1 MKNSIKLFL
10 IILVISFLKGNAQNT
25 IKQNFQNPPNA
36 AKPRVWW
43 HWMNGNITIDGIQK
57 DLEWMNRI
65 GIGGFQNFD
74 ASLGTPQIVKE
85 RLTYMTPKW
94 KEAFKFTT
102 NLADKLGLEMAIAAS
117 PGWSVSGGPW
127 VPAKDG
133 MKKYVWSEMRVKGD
147 QIFKG
152 ILPKPPILTGKFQD
166 LPMEASFSSGEVSK
180 VPTYYQDIST
190 IACKISDSENSV
202 SELKPTITS
211 SGGTFTIDQLTDGN
225 LAKTNMLPADNEK
238 GYAWIQYHF
247 NKPQKVKGITVV
259 GGGDKGPFG
268 LFGDLK
274 EARGLEIS
282 DDGVTFKK
290 ICFIPAGNV
299 LQQTIAFPATT
310 ATYFRVT
317 FKNPPPLPNLQA
329 MLGGGKVEAP
339 KAPLGTE
346 IAEVVLHTST
356 RINSFEEK
364 AGFSTSPETGNF
376 LTPQSDDFIK
386 DSDIVDLTS
395 KVNADGF
402 LDWNVPQGNWIIL
415 RFGYSLTGHE
425 NHPASPEATGL
436 EVDKLDKT
444 AVKNYLENYL
454 DQYKDATGGLMGKR
468 GLQYMVTDSYEAGSA
483 NWTENMASE
492 FSKRRGYDLKKWMP
506 VLTGRIVKSSEESE
520 HFLWDFR
527 KTLSELVV
535 ENHYE
540 QIGDLL
546 HLRGMG
552 RYSESHEDKRVL
564 VADGMEIKKKADVP
578 MSAMWTPGSL
588 GRGNEESVGYQADIR
603 ESASVA
609 HIYGQNLVAA
619 ESMTALGNTWAYSPE
634 RLKRTAD
641 MEMAMGLNRFV
652 IHTSVH
658 QPSDE
663 KFPGLGLGPFGQW
676 FTRHETWAEQA
687 KPWTS
692 YLARSCYMLQQGKF
706 VADILYYYGED
717 NNITSLFK
725 DKLPDIPKGYNYD
738 FINSDALINVLTVIN
753 GRLETPSGMQYRV
766 LVLDE
771 NAKKMSLPVV
781 KKIRDLVRAGATVT
795 GIKPEMTPSLSDNVE
810 EFRAIVKEIWETNYK
825 NVSTNQMKMT
835 TLQSLEYVLQ
845 TMKIEPDFVH
855 TKNDEKTNVL
865 YVHRKLLDQDVYWV
879 NNRNDRVEDVE
890 ANFRISGKT
899 PELWNAQT
907 GESKKLSYKI
917 ENGRTII
924 PLHLESWDAFFI
936 VFKEPTKIANFT
948 VPKSIEKQM
957 LQIDTPWSVSFQ
969 EGRGAPSN
977 ATFNALASWTE
988 NSDSGIKYFS
998 GTASY
1003 KNTFSLNLP
1012 SMNNRAIYEIDLGDV
1027 KNLAEVIVN
1036 GKSQGI
1042 FWKKPFKIVIK
1053 DALKSGENTIEIKVT
1068 NLWVNRLIGDQQPD
1082 VKTKITYTTMPFYR
1096 ADSQLLSSGLL
1107 GPVKLMKIEK

>member
-1 MKNSIKLFL
+1 MKNNSNIIILIFL
-10 IILVISFLKGNAQNT
+10 IISITGNAQNSL
-25 IKQNFQNPPNA
+25 KQSFQNPPNV

-65 GIGGFQNFD
+65 GIGGFHNFD

-85 RLTYMTPKW
+85 RLMYMTPKW

-127 VPAKDG
+127 VSAKDG
-133 MKKYVWSEMRVKGD
+133 MKKYVWSEIRVKGG
-147 QIFKG
+147 QVFNG
-152 ILPKPPILTGKFQD
+152 TLPKPPITTGKFQD
-166 LPMEASFSSGEVSK
+166 LPIEESFSSGSVSK
-180 VPTYYQDIST
+180 APTYYQDIST
-190 IACKISDSENSV
+190 VAFKIPDIEKPL
-202 SELKPTITS
+202 SELNPTITS
-211 SGGTFTIDQLTDGN
+211 SAGTFTLDQLTDGI
-225 LAKTNMLPADNEK
+225 LSKTNILPSDSAK

-247 NKPQKVKGITVV
+247 DKPQIIKGVTVV

-274 EARGLEIS
+274 EARGLEVS

-290 ICFIPAGNV
+290 ICFIPAGNI
-299 LQQTIAFPATT
+299 LQQTIAFPSTKAS
-310 ATYFRVT
+310 YFRIT
-317 FKNPPPLPNLQA
+317 FKNLPPILNLKA
-329 MLGGGKVEAP
+329 MLGGGNGEAS
-339 KAPLGTE
+339 KFPLGTE
-346 IAEVVLHTST
+346 IAEIVLHTST

-376 LTPQSDDFIK
+376 FTPQSEDFIREN
-386 DSDIVDLTS
+386 DVIDLTS
-395 KVNADGF
+395 KVKSNGT
-402 LDWNVPQGNWIIL
+402 LDWNVPTGNWMIL

-436 EVDKLDKT
+436 EVDKLDGI
-444 AVKNYLENYL
+444 AVKNYIENYL
-454 DQYKDATGGLMGKR
+454 DQYKDATGGLMGKK

-492 FSKRRGYDLKKWMP
+492 FAKRRGYDLKKWMP

-546 HLRGMG
+546 HQRGMG

-564 VADGMEIKKKADVP
+564 VADGMEIKKKADIP

-588 GRGNEESVGYQADIR
+588 GRGNEESVGYKADIR

-609 HIYGQNLVAA
+609 HIYGQNIVAA
-619 ESMTALGNTWAYSPE
+619 ESMTALGNSWAYSPE

-663 KFPGLGLGPFGQW
+663 KIPGLGLGPFGQW

-692 YLARSCYMLQQGKF
+692 YLSRSCFMLQQGKF
-706 VADILYYYGED
+706 VADVLYYYGED

-725 DKLPDIPKGYNYD
+725 DKLPEIPKGYNYD

-753 GRLETPSGMQYRV
+753 GKLETPSGMQYNV

-771 NAKKMSLPVV
+771 NAKKMTLPVI
-781 KKIRDLVRAGATVT
+781 KKIRDLVRAGVTVT

-810 EFRAIVKEIWETNYK
+810 EFRAIVKEVWESNYK
-825 NVSTNQMKMT
+825 NVSISQMKMT
-835 TLQSLEYVLQ
+835 TLQSMESVLQ
-845 TMKIEPDFVH
+845 KMNIEPDF
-855 TKNDEKTNVL
+855 TFIKPEEKTEIL
-865 YVHRKLLDQDVYWV
+865 FVHRKLADQDIYWV
-879 NNRNDRVEDVE
+879 NNRNEKVEDVE
-890 ANFRISGKT
+890 ASFRISGKI

-907 GESKKLSYKI
+907 GESEKISYKI

-924 PLHLESWDAFFI
+924 PLHLESWDAYFI
-936 VFKEPTKIANFT
+936 VFKEATKLFNYT
-948 VPKSIEKQM
+948 VPKTSEQQI
-957 LQIDTPWSVSFQ
+957 LQIETPWAVSFQ
-969 EGRGAPSN
+969 KGRGAPAN
-977 ATFNALASWTE
+977 TTFNVLKSWTE
-988 NSDSGIKYFS
+988 NADSGIKYFS

-1003 KNTFSLNLP
+1003 KNTFTIPLTAK
-1012 SMNNRAIYEIDLGDV
+1012 AIYEIDLGEV
-1027 KNLAEVIVN
+1027 KNLAEVIIN

-1042 FWKKPFKIVIK
+1042 VWKKPFKVKLK
-1053 DALKSGENTIEIKVT
+1053 DALKVGENTIEIKVT

-1096 ADSQLLSSGLL
+1096 ADSPLLPAGLMN
-1107 GPVKLMKIEK
+1107 PVKVLLKK

>member
-1 MKNSIKLFL
+1 MNLKIL
-10 IILVISFLKGNAQNT
+10 ILLLLITSFRGNAQNS
-25 IKQNFQNPPNA
+25 IKQNFQNPPNE

-43 HWMNGNITIDGIQK
+43 HWMNGNITIEGIQK
-57 DLEWMNRI
+57 DLEWMKRI

-117 PGWSVSGGPW
+117 PGWSVTGGPW

-133 MKKYVWSEMRVKGD
+133 MKKYVWSETSLKGG
-147 QIFKG
+147 QMYSG
-152 ILPKPPILTGKFQD
+152 ILPKPPTTTGKFQD
-166 LPMEASFSSGEVSK
+166 LPMEASFSSGVVSK
-180 VPTYYQDIST
+180 VPTYYQDIAT
-190 IACKISDSENSV
+190 IACKISESEKSL
-202 SELKPTITS
+202 SELNPSITS
-211 SGGTFTIDQLTDGN
+211 SGGTFTLDQLTDGN
-225 LAKTNMLPADNEK
+225 LSKTNLLPSDSIK

-247 NKPQKVKGITVV
+247 AKPQSIKGVTVV

-274 EARGLEIS
+274 EARGLEVS
-282 DDGVTFKK
+282 DDGITFKK

-299 LQQTIAFPATT
+299 LQQTITFPATT
-310 ATYFRVT
+310 ASYFRIT
-317 FKNPPPLPNLQA
+317 FKNPPALPNLAA
-329 MLGGGKVEAP
+329 MMGGGDGKAP
-339 KAPLGTE
+339 KAPAGTE
-346 IAEVVLHTST
+346 IAEVLLHTST

-376 LTPQSDDFIK
+376 HTPPSDDFIK
-386 DSDIVDLTS
+386 ESEIIDLTS
-395 KVNADGF
+395 NVKADGT
-402 LDWNVPQGNWIIL
+402 LDWNVPDGNWMIL

-454 DQYKDATGGLMGKR
+454 DQYKDATGGLMGKK

-492 FSKRRGYDLKKWMP
+492 FTKRRGYDMKKWMP
-506 VLTGRIVKSSEESE
+506 VLTGRIVKSSGESE
-520 HFLWDFR
+520 RFLWDFR

-546 HLRGMG
+546 HQRGMG
-552 RYSESHEDKRVL
+552 RYTESHEDKRVL

-588 GRGNEESVGYQADIR
+588 GRGNEESVGYKADIR

-687 KPWTS
+687 QPWTN

-706 VADILYYYGED
+706 VADVLYYYGED

-738 FINSDALINVLTVIN
+738 FINSDALINVLTVLN
-753 GRLETPSGMQYRV
+753 GKLETPSGMQYRV

-771 NAKKMSLPVV
+771 NAKKMSLPVL
-781 KKIRDLVRAGATVT
+781 KKIRDLVRAGATIT
-795 GIKPEMTPSLSDNVE
+795 GIKPEITPSLSDNVE
-810 EFRAIVKEIWETNYK
+810 EFKAIVKEVWESNYK
-825 NVSTNQMKMT
+825 NVLTN
-835 TLQSLEYVLQ
+835 LVNISASQSLEKVIQ
-845 TMKIEPDFVH
+845 NMKIEPDFTH
-855 TKNDEKTNVL
+855 SKPRENTEVL
-865 YVHRKLLDQDVYWV
+865 YVHRKLADQDIYWV
-879 NNRNDRVEDVE
+879 NNRNDSVEDVE
-890 ANFRISGKT
+890 SSFRITGKT

-907 GESKKLSYKI
+907 GEVKKISYKI

-924 PLHLESWDAFFI
+924 PLHLENWDAYFI
-936 VFKEPTKIANFT
+936 VFKEATKLANFIA
-948 VPKSIEKQM
+948 PKTSEKQI
-957 LQIDTPWSVSFQ
+957 LQIETPWAVTFQ

-977 ATFNALASWTE
+977 ATFNTLKSWTE
-988 NSDSGIKYFS
+988 SAETGIKYFS
-998 GTASY
+998 GIASY
-1003 KNTFSLNLP
+1003 KNTFTFS
-1012 SMNNRAIYEIDLGDV
+1012 SSGKGIYTIDLGEV
-1027 KNLAEVIVN
+1027 KNLAEVIIN

-1042 FWKKPFKIVIK
+1042 VWKIPFKIK
-1053 DALKSGENTIEIKVT
+1053 LRDALKSGENTIEIKVT

-1096 ADSQLLSSGLL
+1096 ADSPLLPSGLMGSVRIL
-1107 GPVKLMKIEK
+1107 ENK

>member
-1 MKNSIKLFL
+1 MKNNSNIIILIFL
-10 IILVISFLKGNAQNT
+10 IISITGNAQNSL
-25 IKQNFQNPPNA
+25 KQSFQNPPNV

-65 GIGGFQNFD
+65 GIGGFHNFD

-127 VPAKDG
+127 VPEKDG
-133 MKKYVWSEMRVKGD
+133 MKKYVWSETRVKGG
-147 QIFKG
+147 QIFNG
-152 ILPKPPILTGKFQD
+152 TLLKPPITTGKFQD
-166 LPMEASFSSGEVSK
+166 LPMEVSFSAGLVSK
-180 VPTYYQDIST
+180 VPTYYQDIS
-190 IACKISDSENSV
+190 IISFKIPDIEKPL
-202 SELKPTITS
+202 SELNPTITS
-211 SGGTFTIDQLTDGN
+211 SGGTFTLDQLTDGI
-225 LAKTNMLPADNEK
+225 LSKTNILPSDSAK

-247 NKPQKVKGITVV
+247 DKSQIIKAVTVV

-274 EARGLEIS
+274 EARGLEVS
-282 DDGVTFKK
+282 DDGVIFKK
-290 ICFIPAGNV
+290 ICFIPAGNI
-299 LQQTIAFPATT
+299 LQQTIAFPSTKAS
-310 ATYFRVT
+310 YFRIT
-317 FKNPPPLPNLQA
+317 FKNLPPIPNLQA
-329 MLGGGKVEAP
+329 MLGGGNGEAP
-339 KAPLGTE
+339 KSPLGTE
-346 IAEVVLHTST
+346 IAEIVLHTST

-364 AGFSTSPETGNF
+364 AGFSTSPETSNF
-376 LTPQSDDFIK
+376 FTPQSEDFIREN
-386 DSDIVDLTS
+386 DVIDLTS
-395 KVNADGF
+395 KVKSDGT
-402 LDWNVPQGNWIIL
+402 LDWNVPTGNWMIL

-436 EVDKLDKT
+436 EVDKLDRI
-444 AVKNYLENYL
+444 AVKNYIENYL
-454 DQYKDATGGLMGKR
+454 DQYKDATGGLMGKK

-492 FSKRRGYDLKKWMP
+492 FAKRRGYDLKKWMP

-546 HLRGMG
+546 HQRGMG

-564 VADGMEIKKKADVP
+564 VADGMEIKKKADIP

-588 GRGNEESVGYQADIR
+588 GKGNEESVGYKADIR

-609 HIYGQNLVAA
+609 HIYGQNIVAA
-619 ESMTALGNTWAYSPE
+619 ESMTALGNSWAYSPE

-692 YLARSCYMLQQGKF
+692 YLSRSCFMLQQGKF
-706 VADILYYYGED
+706 VADVLYYYGED

-753 GRLETPSGMQYRV
+753 GKLETPSGMQYSV

-771 NAKKMSLPVV
+771 NAKKMTLPVI

-810 EFRAIVKEIWETNYK
+810 EFRAIVKEVWESNYK
-825 NVSTNQMKMT
+825 NVSISQMKMT
-835 TLQSLEYVLQ
+835 TLQSMESVLQ
-845 TMKIEPDFVH
+845 KMKIEPDF
-855 TKNDEKTNVL
+855 TFIKPDEKTEIL
-865 YVHRKLLDQDVYWV
+865 FVHRRLADQDIYWV
-879 NNRNDRVEDVE
+879 NNRNDKVGDVE
-890 ANFRISGKT
+890 ASFRISGKI

-907 GESKKLSYKI
+907 GESEKISYKI

-924 PLHLESWDAFFI
+924 PLYLESWDAYFI
-936 VFKEPTKIANFT
+936 VFKEATKLFNYT
-948 VPKSIEKQM
+948 VPKTSEQQI
-957 LQIDTPWSVSFQ
+957 LQIETPWVVSFQ
-969 EGRGAPSN
+969 KGRGAPTN
-977 ATFNALASWTE
+977 TTFNVLKSWTE
-988 NSDSGIKYFS
+988 NADLGIKYFS

-1003 KNTFSLNLP
+1003 KNTFTVPLSEK
-1012 SMNNRAIYEIDLGDV
+1012 AIYEIDLGEV
-1027 KNLAEVIVN
+1027 KNLAEVIIN

-1042 FWKKPFKIVIK
+1042 VWKKPFKVKLK
-1053 DALKSGENTIEIKVT
+1053 DALKVGENTIEIKVT

-1096 ADSQLLSSGLL
+1096 ADSPLLPAGLMS
-1107 GPVKLMKIEK
+1107 PVKVMLKK

>member
-1 MKNSIKLFL
+1 MKNTLKISLFLFL
-10 IILVISFLKGNAQNT
+10 IISLKGNSQNT
-25 IKQNFQNPPNA
+25 LKQNFQNPPNA

-57 DLEWMNRI
+57 DLEWMNRV
-65 GIGGFQNFD
+65 GIGGFHNFD

-102 NLADKLGLEMAIAAS
+102 NLADELGLEMAIAAS

-133 MKKYVWSEMRVKGD
+133 MKKYVWSETRVKGG
-147 QIFKG
+147 QGFLG
-152 ILPKPPILTGKFQD
+152 ILPNASTTTGKFQD
-166 LPMEASFSSGEVSK
+166 LPMEASFSSGVVSK
-180 VPTYYQDIST
+180 VPTFYQDISI
-190 IACKISDSENSV
+190 IAYKIPDNEKPL
-202 SELKPTITS
+202 SELDPMISS
-211 SGGTFTIDQLTDGN
+211 SGGTFTLDQLTDGN
-225 LAKTNMLPADNEK
+225 LAKTIMLPSDTEK

-247 NKPQKVKGITVV
+247 AKPQTIKGVTVV

-268 LFGDLK
+268 LYGDLK
-274 EARGLEIS
+274 EARGLEVS
-282 DDGVTFKK
+282 DDGLTFKK
-290 ICFIPAGNV
+290 ICFIPASNI
-299 LQQTIAFPATT
+299 LQQTIAFPSTT
-310 ATYFRVT
+310 ASYYRIT
-317 FKNPPPLPNLQA
+317 FKNLPPLPNLQA
-329 MLGGGKVEAP
+329 MLGGGNGEAP

-356 RINSFEEK
+356 RINAFEEK

-376 LTPQSDDFIK
+376 LTPQSNDFIK
-386 DSDIVDLTS
+386 ENEIIDLTS
-395 KVNADGF
+395 KVKTDGM
-402 LDWNVPQGNWIIL
+402 LEWNVPSGNWMIL

-454 DQYKDATGGLMGKR
+454 DQYKDATGGLMGKN

-483 NWTENMASE
+483 NWTENMAFE
-492 FSKRRGYDLKKWMP
+492 FAKRRGYDLKKWMP

-546 HLRGMG
+546 HQRGMK

-564 VADGMEIKKKADVP
+564 VADGMEIKKKADIP

-588 GRGNEESVGYQADIR
+588 GRGDNESIGYQADIK

-692 YLARSCYMLQQGKF
+692 YLSRSCYMLQQGKF
-706 VADILYYYGED
+706 VADVLYYYGED
-717 NNITSLFK
+717 SNITSLFK
-725 DKLPDIPKGYNYD
+725 DKLPDIPKGYDYD

-753 GRLETPSGMQYRV
+753 GKLETPSGMQYRI

-781 KKIRDLVRAGATVT
+781 KKIRDLIRAGATVT

-810 EFRAIVKEIWETNYK
+810 EFRAIVKEVWESNYK
-825 NVSTNQMKMT
+825 NVSINQMKMT
-835 TLQSLEYVLQ
+835 TLQSLESILQ
-845 TMKIEPDFVH
+845 KMKIEPDFTY
-855 TKNDEKTNVL
+855 TKPQEKTEVL
-865 YVHRKLLDQDVYWV
+865 YVHRKLADQDIFWV
-879 NNRNDRVEDVE
+879 NNRNDRVEDIE
-890 ANFRISGKT
+890 GSFRIMGKT
-899 PELWNAQT
+899 PELWNSQT
-907 GESKKLSYKI
+907 GESKKVSYKI

-924 PLHLESWDAFFI
+924 PLHLESWDAYFI
-936 VFKEPTKIANFT
+936 VFKNATKLANFT
-948 VPKSIEKQM
+948 VSKTTEKQV
-957 LQIDTPWSVSFQ
+957 LQIETPWKVSFQ
-969 EGRGAPSN
+969 ERRGAPLTAIFDTLS
-977 ATFNALASWTE
+977 SWTD
-988 NSDSGIKYFS
+988 NVDLGIKYFS

-1003 KNTFSLNLP
+1003 KNIFMVQSSLKG
-1012 SMNNRAIYEIDLGDV
+1012 IFEIDLGEV
-1027 KNLAEVIVN
+1027 KNLAEVIIN

-1042 FWKKPFKIVIK
+1042 LWKKPFKILIK

-1068 NLWVNRLIGDQQPD
+1068 NLWVNRLIGDQQPE
-1082 VKTKITYTTMPFYR
+1082 VKTKITYTTMPFYKS
-1096 ADSQLLSSGLL
+1096 DSKLLPSGLMS
-1107 GPVKLMKIEK
+1107 PVKLILEN

>member
-1 MKNSIKLFL
+1 MLSSL
-10 IILVISFLKGNAQNT
+10 GNYAQNT

-43 HWMNGNITIDGIQK
+43 HWMNGNVTIDGIQK
-57 DLEWMNRI
+57 DLEWMNRV

-94 KEAFKFTT
+94 KEAFKFTA

-117 PGWSVSGGPW
+117 PGWSVTGGPW

-133 MKKYVWSEMRVKGD
+133 MKKYVWSETRVQGE
-147 QIFKG
+147 QIFAG
-152 ILPKPPILTGKFQD
+152 TLPKPPITTGKFQD
-166 LPMEASFSSGEVSK
+166 LPMEASFSSEVVSK

-190 IACKISDSENSV
+190 IAYKIPDTEKSL
-202 SELKPTITS
+202 SELNPTISS
-211 SGGTFTIDQLTDGN
+211 SGGTFTLNQLTDGN
-225 LAKTNMLPADNEK
+225 LSTTNMLPSDSAK

-247 NKPQKVKGITVV
+247 AKPQIIKAVTVV
-259 GGGDKGPFG
+259 GGGNKGPFG
-268 LFGDLK
+268 LYGDLK
-274 EARGLEIS
+274 DTRGLEVS
-282 DDGVTFKK
+282 DDGKTFKK

-299 LQQTIAFPATT
+299 LQQTIAFLATK
-310 ATYFRVT
+310 ASYFRIT
-317 FKNPPPLPNLQA
+317 FKNPPPPPNLAA
-329 MLGGGKVEAP
+329 MMGGGNGQAP

-346 IAEVVLHTST
+346 IAELVLHTST

-386 DSDIVDLTS
+386 VNEIVDLTS
-395 KVNADGF
+395 KVKADGT
-402 LDWNVPQGNWIIL
+402 LDWKVPSGNWMIL
-415 RFGYSLTGHE
+415 RFGFSLTGHE

-454 DQYKDATGGLMGKR
+454 DQYKDATGGLMGKK

-492 FSKRRGYDLKKWMP
+492 FAKRRGYDLKKWMP

-546 HLRGMG
+546 HQRGMG
-552 RYSESHEDKRVL
+552 RYSESHEDRRVL
-564 VADGMEIKKKADVP
+564 VADGMEIKKKADIP

-588 GRGNEESVGYQADIR
+588 GRGSEESIGYKADIR

-663 KFPGLGLGPFGQW
+663 KIPGLGLGPFGQW

-692 YLARSCYMLQQGKF
+692 YLARSCYMLQQGKM
-706 VADILYYYGED
+706 VADVLYYYGED

-753 GRLETPSGMQYRV
+753 GKLETPSGMQYRV

-771 NAKKMSLPVV
+771 NAKKMSLPVI

-795 GIKPEMTPSLSDNVE
+795 GIKPEMTPSLSDNVD
-810 EFRAIVKEIWETNYK
+810 EFRAIVKEVWESKYK
-825 NVSTNQMKMT
+825 NVSTNLMKMNEG
-835 TLQSLEYVLQ
+835 QSLEKVIQY
-845 TMKIEPDFVH
+845 MKIQPDF
-855 TKNDEKTNVL
+855 TYSKPKLNTEIL
-865 YVHRKLLDQDVYWV
+865 YVHRKLTDQDIYWV
-879 NNRNDRVEDVE
+879 NNRNDSVEDVE
-890 ANFRISGKT
+890 GSFRITGKI

-936 VFKEPTKIANFT
+936 VFKVATKLTNYSI
-948 VPKSIEKQM
+948 PKTSEKQI

-969 EGRGAPSN
+969 DGRGAPAN
-977 ATFNALASWTE
+977 ATFNALKSWTE
-988 NSDSGIKYFS
+988 NADSGIKYFS

-1003 KNTFSLNLP
+1003 KNIFTVP
-1012 SMNNRAIYEIDLGDV
+1012 SSSKGTYEIDLGEV
-1027 KNLAEVIVN
+1027 KNIAEVIIN

-1042 FWKKPFKIVIK
+1042 VWKKPFRVELK
-1053 DALKSGENTIEIKVT
+1053 DGLKVGENSIEIKVT

-1096 ADSQLLSSGLL
+1096 VDSPLLPSGLMS
-1107 GPVKLMKIEK
+1107 PVKVLVKE

>member
-1 MKNSIKLFL
+1 MKNNSNIIILIFL
-10 IILVISFLKGNAQNT
+10 IISITGNAQNSL
-25 IKQNFQNPPNA
+25 KQSFQNPPNV

-65 GIGGFQNFD
+65 GIGGFHNFD

-85 RLTYMTPKW
+85 RLMYMTPKW

-127 VPAKDG
+127 VSAKDG
-133 MKKYVWSEMRVKGD
+133 MKKYVWSEIRVKGG
-147 QIFKG
+147 QVFNG
-152 ILPKPPILTGKFQD
+152 TLPKPPITTGKFQD
-166 LPMEASFSSGEVSK
+166 LPIEESFSSGSVSK
-180 VPTYYQDIST
+180 APTYYQDIST
-190 IACKISDSENSV
+190 VAFKIPDIEKPL
-202 SELKPTITS
+202 SELNPTITS
-211 SGGTFTIDQLTDGN
+211 SAGTFTLDQLTDGI
-225 LAKTNMLPADNEK
+225 LSKTNILPSDSAK

-247 NKPQKVKGITVV
+247 DKPQIIKGVTVV

-274 EARGLEIS
+274 EARGLEVS

-290 ICFIPAGNV
+290 ICFIPAGNI
-299 LQQTIAFPATT
+299 LQQTIAFPSTKAS
-310 ATYFRVT
+310 YFRIT
-317 FKNPPPLPNLQA
+317 FKNLPPILNLKA
-329 MLGGGKVEAP
+329 MLGGGNGEAS
-339 KAPLGTE
+339 KFPLGTE
-346 IAEVVLHTST
+346 IAEIVLHTST

-376 LTPQSDDFIK
+376 FTPQSEDFIREN
-386 DSDIVDLTS
+386 DVIDLTS
-395 KVNADGF
+395 KVKSNGT
-402 LDWNVPQGNWIIL
+402 LDWNVPTGNWMIL

-436 EVDKLDKT
+436 EVDKLDGI
-444 AVKNYLENYL
+444 AVKNYIENYL
-454 DQYKDATGGLMGKR
+454 DQYKDATGGLMGKK

-492 FSKRRGYDLKKWMP
+492 FAKRRGYDLKKWMP

-546 HLRGMG
+546 HQRGMG

-564 VADGMEIKKKADVP
+564 VADGMEIKKKADIP

-588 GRGNEESVGYQADIR
+588 GRGNEESVGYKADIR

-609 HIYGQNLVAA
+609 HIYGQNIVAA
-619 ESMTALGNTWAYSPE
+619 ESMTALGNSWAYSPE

-663 KFPGLGLGPFGQW
+663 KIPGLGLGPFGQW

-692 YLARSCYMLQQGKF
+692 YLSRSCFMLQQGKF
-706 VADILYYYGED
+706 VADVLYYYGED

-725 DKLPDIPKGYNYD
+725 DKLPEIPKGYNYD

-753 GRLETPSGMQYRV
+753 GKLETPSGMQYNV

-771 NAKKMSLPVV
+771 NAKKMTLPVI
-781 KKIRDLVRAGATVT
+781 KKIRDLVRAGVTLT

-810 EFRAIVKEIWETNYK
+810 EFRAIVKEVWESNYK
-825 NVSTNQMKMT
+825 NVSISQMKMT
-835 TLQSLEYVLQ
+835 TLQSMESVLQ
-845 TMKIEPDFVH
+845 KMNIEPDF
-855 TKNDEKTNVL
+855 TFIKPEEKTEIL
-865 YVHRKLLDQDVYWV
+865 FVHRKLADQDIYWV
-879 NNRNDRVEDVE
+879 NNRNEKVEDVE
-890 ANFRISGKT
+890 ASFRISGKI

-907 GESKKLSYKI
+907 GESEKISYKI

-924 PLHLESWDAFFI
+924 PLHLESWDAYFI
-936 VFKEPTKIANFT
+936 VFKEATKLFNYT
-948 VPKSIEKQM
+948 VPKTSEQQI
-957 LQIDTPWSVSFQ
+957 LQIETPWAVSFQ
-969 EGRGAPSN
+969 KGRGAPAN
-977 ATFNALASWTE
+977 TTFNVLKSWTE
-988 NSDSGIKYFS
+988 NADSGIKYFS

-1003 KNTFSLNLP
+1003 KNTFTIPLTAK
-1012 SMNNRAIYEIDLGDV
+1012 AIYEIDLGEV
-1027 KNLAEVIVN
+1027 KNLAEVIIN

-1042 FWKKPFKIVIK
+1042 VWKKPFKVKLK
-1053 DALKSGENTIEIKVT
+1053 DALKVGENTIEIKVT

-1096 ADSQLLSSGLL
+1096 ADSPLLPAGLMN
-1107 GPVKLMKIEK
+1107 PVKVLLKK

>member
-1 MKNSIKLFL
+1 MKNTSKIFFVIFL
-10 IILVISFLKGNAQNT
+10 IISISGNAQNS

-36 AKPRVWW
+36 SKLRVWW
-43 HWMNGNITIDGIQK
+43 HWMNGNVTIDGIQK
-57 DLEWMNRI
+57 DLEWMNRV
-65 GIGGFQNFD
+65 GIGGFHNFD
-74 ASLGTPQIVKE
+74 ASLGTPQIVKK

-133 MKKYVWSEMRVKGD
+133 MKKYVWSETRIKGG
-147 QIFKG
+147 QTFTG
-152 ILPKPPILTGKFQD
+152 TLPKPPSNTGKFQD
-166 LPMEASFSSGEVSK
+166 LPMEASFSSGVVSK

-190 IACKISDSENSV
+190 IAYKIPENEKPL
-202 SELKPTITS
+202 SELNPVISS
-211 SGGTFTIDQLTDGN
+211 SGGTFTLDLLMDGN
-225 LAKTNMLPADNEK
+225 LEKTIILPSESAK
-238 GYAWIQYHF
+238 GFAWIQYHF
-247 NKPQKVKGITVV
+247 PKPQIIKGVTVV

-268 LFGDLK
+268 FFGDMK
-274 EARGLEIS
+274 EARGIEAS
-282 DDGVTFKK
+282 DDGVIFKK
-290 ICFIPAGNV
+290 ICFIPAGNL
-299 LQQTIAFPATT
+299 LQQTIAFPSTT
-310 ATYFRVT
+310 ASYFRIT
-317 FKNPPPLPNLQA
+317 FKNLPALPNLQA
-329 MLGGGKVEAP
+329 MFGSTAP
-339 KAPLGTE
+339 PPKPPLGTE

-386 DSDIVDLTS
+386 ENEIIDLTS
-395 KVNADGF
+395 KVKADGT
-402 LDWNVPQGNWIIL
+402 LDWTVPSGNWMIL

-444 AVKNYLENYL
+444 AVRNYLENYL
-454 DQYKDATGGLMGKR
+454 DQYKDATGGMMGKK

-492 FSKRRGYDLKKWMP
+492 FAKRRGYDLKKWMP

-546 HLRGMG
+546 HARGMG

-564 VADGMEIKKKADVP
+564 VADGMEIKKKADIP

-588 GRGNEESVGYQADIR
+588 GRGNNESVGYQADIR

-706 VADILYYYGED
+706 VADVLYYYGED

-753 GRLETPSGMQYRV
+753 GKLETPSGMQYRI

-771 NAKKMSLPVV
+771 NAKKMSLPVI

-795 GIKPEMTPSLSDNVE
+795 GIKPEMTPSLSDNVD
-810 EFRAIVKEIWETNYK
+810 EFRAIVREVWESNYK
-825 NVSTNQMKMT
+825 NVSTNLMKMNEG
-835 TLQSLEYVLQ
+835 QSLEKVIQ
-845 TMKIEPDFVH
+845 NMKIQPDF
-855 TKNDEKTNVL
+855 TYSKTDEKTEVL
-865 YVHRKLLDQDVYWV
+865 YVHRKLSNQDIYWV
-879 NNRNDRVEDVE
+879 NNRNDRVEDIE
-890 ANFRISGKT
+890 GSFRISGKI

-907 GESKKLSYKI
+907 GESKKVSYKI

-924 PLHLESWDAFFI
+924 PLHLETWDAYFI
-936 VFKEPTKIANFT
+936 VFKESTRLANFT
-948 VPKSIEKQM
+948 VPKTSEEQI
-957 LQIDTPWSVSFQ
+957 LQIETPWKVSFQ

-977 ATFNALASWTE
+977 ATFNTLKSWTE
-988 NSDSGIKYFS
+988 NTDSGIKYFS
-998 GTASY
+998 GTAFY
-1003 KNTFSLNLP
+1003 KNTFTVP
-1012 SMNNRAIYEIDLGDV
+1012 SHAKGVYEIDLGDV
-1027 KNLAEVIVN
+1027 KNLAEVIIN

-1042 FWKKPFKIVIK
+1042 IWKKPFKLELK
-1053 DALKSGENTIEIKVT
+1053 DALKSGENSIEIMVT

-1082 VKTKITYTTMPFYR
+1082 IKTKITYTTMPFYR
-1096 ADSQLLSSGLL
+1096 ADSPLLPSGLM
-1107 GPVKLMKIEK
+1107 GPVKVSIKK

>member
-1 MKNSIKLFL
+1 MKNNSNIIILIFL
-10 IILVISFLKGNAQNT
+10 IISITGNAQNSL
-25 IKQNFQNPPNA
+25 KQSFQNPPNV

-43 HWMNGNITIDGIQK
+43 QWVNGNITIDGIQK

-65 GIGGFQNFD
+65 GIGGFHNFD

-85 RLTYMTPKW
+85 RLMYMTPKW

-127 VPAKDG
+127 VSAKDG
-133 MKKYVWSEMRVKGD
+133 MKKYVWSEIRVKGG
-147 QIFKG
+147 QVFNG
-152 ILPKPPILTGKFQD
+152 TLPKPPITTGKFQD
-166 LPMEASFSSGEVSK
+166 LPIEESFSLDSVSK
-180 VPTYYQDIST
+180 VSTYYQDIST
-190 IACKISDSENSV
+190 VAFKIPDIEKPL
-202 SELKPTITS
+202 SELNPTITS
-211 SGGTFTIDQLTDGN
+211 SGGKFTLDQLTDGN
-225 LAKTNMLPADNEK
+225 LSKTNILPSDSAK

-247 NKPQKVKGITVV
+247 DKPQIIKGVTVV

-274 EARGLEIS
+274 EARGLEVS

-290 ICFIPAGNV
+290 ICFIPAGNI
-299 LQQTIAFPATT
+299 LQQTIAFPSTKAS
-310 ATYFRVT
+310 YFRIT
-317 FKNPPPLPNLQA
+317 FKNLPPILNLKA
-329 MLGGGKVEAP
+329 MLGGGNGEAS
-339 KAPLGTE
+339 KFPLGTA
-346 IAEVVLHTST
+346 IAEIVLHTST

-376 LTPQSDDFIK
+376 FTPQSEDFIREN
-386 DSDIVDLTS
+386 DVIDLTS
-395 KVNADGF
+395 KVKSNGT
-402 LDWNVPQGNWIIL
+402 LDWNVPTGNWMIL

-436 EVDKLDKT
+436 EVDKLDGI
-444 AVKNYLENYL
+444 AVKNYIENYL
-454 DQYKDATGGLMGKR
+454 DQYKDATGGLMGKK

-492 FSKRRGYDLKKWMP
+492 FAKRRGYDLKKWMP

-546 HLRGMG
+546 HQRGMG

-564 VADGMEIKKKADVP
+564 VADGMEIKKKADIP

-588 GRGNEESVGYQADIR
+588 GRGNEESVGYKADIR

-609 HIYGQNLVAA
+609 HIYGQNIVAA
-619 ESMTALGNTWAYSPE
+619 ESMTALGNSWAYSPE

-663 KFPGLGLGPFGQW
+663 KIPGLGLGPFGQW

-692 YLARSCYMLQQGKF
+692 YLSRSCFMLQQGKF
-706 VADILYYYGED
+706 VADVLYYYGED

-725 DKLPDIPKGYNYD
+725 DKLPEIPKGYNYD

-753 GRLETPSGMQYRV
+753 GKLETPSGMQYNV
-766 LVLDE
+766 LALDE
-771 NAKKMSLPVV
+771 NAKKMTLPVI

-810 EFRAIVKEIWETNYK
+810 EFRAIVKEVWESNYK
-825 NVSTNQMKMT
+825 NVSISQMKMT
-835 TLQSLEYVLQ
+835 TLQSMESVLQ
-845 TMKIEPDFVH
+845 KMNIEPDFTF
-855 TKNDEKTNVL
+855 TKSDEKTEVL
-865 YVHRKLLDQDVYWV
+865 YVHRKLVDQDIYWV
-879 NNRNDRVEDVE
+879 NNRNDKVEDVE
-890 ANFRISGKT
+890 ASFRISGKI

-907 GESKKLSYKI
+907 GEYKKISFKI
-917 ENGRTII
+917 KNGRTII
-924 PLHLESWDAFFI
+924 PLHLESWDAYFI
-936 VFKEPTKIANFT
+936 VFKKATNLFNYT
-948 VPKSIEKQM
+948 VPKTSEQQI
-957 LQIDTPWSVSFQ
+957 LQIETPWAVSFQ
-969 EGRGAPSN
+969 KGRGAPAN
-977 ATFNALASWTE
+977 TTFNVLKSWTE
-988 NSDSGIKYFS
+988 NADSGIKYFS

-1003 KNTFSLNLP
+1003 KNTFTIPLTAK
-1012 SMNNRAIYEIDLGDV
+1012 AIYEIDLGEV
-1027 KNLAEVIVN
+1027 KNLAEVIIN

-1042 FWKKPFKIVIK
+1042 VWKKPFKVKLK
-1053 DALKSGENTIEIKVT
+1053 DALKVGENTIEIKVT

-1096 ADSQLLSSGLL
+1096 ADSPLLPAGLMS
-1107 GPVKLMKIEK
+1107 PVKVILKK

>member
-1 MKNSIKLFL
+1 MKNTLKISLFLFL
-10 IILVISFLKGNAQNT
+10 IISLKGNSQNT
-25 IKQNFQNPPNA
+25 LKQNFQNPPNA

-57 DLEWMNRI
+57 DLEWMNRV
-65 GIGGFQNFD
+65 GIGGFHNFD

-102 NLADKLGLEMAIAAS
+102 NLADELGLEMAIAAS

-133 MKKYVWSEMRVKGD
+133 MKKYVWSETRVKGG
-147 QIFKG
+147 QGFLG
-152 ILPKPPILTGKFQD
+152 ILPNASTTTGKFQD
-166 LPMEASFSSGEVSK
+166 LPMEASFSSGVVSK
-180 VPTYYQDIST
+180 VPTFYQDISI
-190 IACKISDSENSV
+190 IAYKIPDNEKPL
-202 SELKPTITS
+202 SELDPMISS
-211 SGGTFTIDQLTDGN
+211 SGGTFTLDQLTDGN
-225 LAKTNMLPADNEK
+225 LAKTIMLPSDTEK

-247 NKPQKVKGITVV
+247 AKPQTIKGVTVV

-268 LFGDLK
+268 LYGDLK
-274 EARGLEIS
+274 EARGLEVS
-282 DDGVTFKK
+282 DDGLTFKK
-290 ICFIPAGNV
+290 ICFIPASNI
-299 LQQTIAFPATT
+299 LQQTIAFPSTT
-310 ATYFRVT
+310 ASYYRIT
-317 FKNPPPLPNLQA
+317 FKNLPPLPNLQA
-329 MLGGGKVEAP
+329 MLGGGNGEAP

-356 RINSFEEK
+356 RINAFEEK

-376 LTPQSDDFIK
+376 LTPQSNDFIK
-386 DSDIVDLTS
+386 ENEIIDLTS
-395 KVNADGF
+395 KVKTDGM
-402 LDWNVPQGNWIIL
+402 LEWNVPSGNWMIL

-454 DQYKDATGGLMGKR
+454 DQYKDATGGLMGKN

-483 NWTENMASE
+483 NWTENMAFE
-492 FSKRRGYDLKKWMP
+492 FAKRRGYDLKKWMP

-546 HLRGMG
+546 HQRGMK

-564 VADGMEIKKKADVP
+564 VADGMEIKKKADIP

-588 GRGNEESVGYQADIR
+588 GRGDNESIGYQADIK

-692 YLARSCYMLQQGKF
+692 YLSRSCYMLQQGKF
-706 VADILYYYGED
+706 VADVLYYYGED

-725 DKLPDIPKGYNYD
+725 DKLPDIPKGYDYD

-753 GRLETPSGMQYRV
+753 GKLETPSGMQYRI

-781 KKIRDLVRAGATVT
+781 KKIRDLIRAGATVT

-810 EFRAIVKEIWETNYK
+810 EFRAIVKEVWESNYK
-825 NVSTNQMKMT
+825 NVSINQMKMT
-835 TLQSLEYVLQ
+835 TLQSLESILQ
-845 TMKIEPDFVH
+845 KMKIEPDFTY
-855 TKNDEKTNVL
+855 TKPQEKTEVL
-865 YVHRKLLDQDVYWV
+865 YVHRKLADQDIFWV
-879 NNRNDRVEDVE
+879 NNRNDRVEDIE
-890 ANFRISGKT
+890 GSFRIMGKT
-899 PELWNAQT
+899 PELWNSQT
-907 GESKKLSYKI
+907 GESKKVSYKI

-924 PLHLESWDAFFI
+924 PLHLESWDAYFI
-936 VFKEPTKIANFT
+936 VFKNATKLANFT
-948 VPKSIEKQM
+948 VSKTTEKQV
-957 LQIDTPWSVSFQ
+957 LQIETPWKVSFQ
-969 EGRGAPSN
+969 ERRGAPLTAIFDTLS
-977 ATFNALASWTE
+977 SWTD
-988 NSDSGIKYFS
+988 NVDLGIKYFS

-1003 KNTFSLNLP
+1003 KNIFMVQSSLKG
-1012 SMNNRAIYEIDLGDV
+1012 IFEIDLGEV
-1027 KNLAEVIVN
+1027 KNLAEVIIN

-1042 FWKKPFKIVIK
+1042 LWKKPFKILIK

-1068 NLWVNRLIGDQQPD
+1068 NLWVNRLIGDQQPE
-1082 VKTKITYTTMPFYR
+1082 VKTKITYTTMPFYKS
-1096 ADSQLLSSGLL
+1096 DSKLLPSGLMS
-1107 GPVKLMKIEK
+1107 PVKLILEN